1 MKNME
6 KPNDESSMPAEGSAS
21 ASFLLAQIG
30 SHAAAKFAERLAP
43 LDFTPAHAGILR
55 ILGRRGPLTQQA
67 LAGILGMFAS
77 RLVALVDQLESRGLI
92 ERRDNPEDRRSY
104 ALHLTEKGR
113 VALQSIGRVAREHQK
128 ALLAAL
134 SIDEQRQLAQLLQ
147 RIADDQRLTRGV
159 HPGYARLKS

>member
-1 MKNME
+1 ME
-6 KPNDESSMPAEGSAS
+6 KPRNDETGVPAESNAS
-21 ASFLLAQIG
+21 AAFLLAQIG

-55 ILGRRGPLTQQA
+55 ILGKRGPLTQQT
-67 LAGILGMFAS
+67 LAGILGMFPS
-77 RLVALVDQLESRGLI
+77 RLVALVDHLESRGLI

-113 VALQSIGRVAREHQK
+113 LALQSIGRVAREHQK
-128 ALLAAL
+128 SLLAAL
-134 SIDEQRQLAQLLQ
+134 TVDEQRQLGQFLQ
-147 RIADDQRLTRGV
+147 RIADDQGFTRGV

>member
-1 MKNME
+1 MG
-6 KPNDESSMPAEGSAS
+6 KPNDENSTPAEGSVS
-21 ASFLLAQIG
+21 APFLLAQIG

-43 LDFTPAHAGILR
+43 LDLTPAHAGILR

-92 ERRDNPEDRRSY
+92 ERRDHPDDRRSY

-113 VALQSIGRVAREHQK
+113 TSLQSIGRVAREHQK

-134 SIDEQRQLAQLLQ
+134 TIDEQRQLAQFLQ
-147 RIADDQRLTRGV
+147 RIADDQGLTRGV

>member
-1 MKNME
+1 MR
-6 KPNDESSMPAEGSAS
+6 KPYHDENPSGEGSAS
-21 ASFLLAQIG
+21 AAFLLAQIG
-30 SHAAAKFAERLAP
+30 SHAAAKFAERLTP

-67 LAGILGMFAS
+67 LAGILGMFPS

-92 ERRDNPEDRRSY
+92 ERRDHPDDRRSY
-104 ALHLTEKGR
+104 ELHLTEKGR
-113 VALQSIGRVAREHQK
+113 TSLQSIGRVAREHQK

-134 SIDEQRQLAQLLQ
+134 TIDEQRQLAQFLQ

>member
-1 MKNME
+1 MQ
-6 KPNDESSMPAEGSAS
+6 KPHEDESRTPADGSAS
-21 ASFLLAQIG
+21 AAFLLAQIG
-30 SHAAAKFAERLAP
+30 SHAAGKFAERLAP

-55 ILGRRGPLTQQA
+55 ILSKRGPLTQQA

-77 RLVALVDQLESRGLI
+77 RLVALVDQLESRGFI
-92 ERRDNPEDRRSY
+92 ERRDHPDDRRSY

-128 ALLAAL
+128 SLLAAL
-134 SIDEQRQLAQLLQ
+134 TVDEQRQLGQFLQ
-147 RIADDQRLTRGV
+147 RIADDQGLTRGV

>member
-1 MKNME
+1 MR
-6 KPNDESSMPAEGSAS
+6 KPDDENSMPAEGSAS
-21 ASFLLAQIG
+21 GAFLLAQIG

-43 LDFTPAHAGILR
+43 LNFAPAHAGILR

-77 RLVALVDQLESRGLI
+77 RLVALVDQLESQGLI

-134 SIDEQRQLAQLLQ
+134 TLDEQRQLGQFLQ
-147 RIADDQRLTRGV
+147 RIADDQWLTRGV

>member
-1 MKNME
+1 MYKTR
-6 KPNDESSMPAEGSAS
+6 DEENFTPAEGSAS
-21 ASFLLAQIG
+21 AAFLLAQIG
-30 SHAAAKFAERLAP
+30 SHAAAKFAECLAP
-43 LDFTPAHAGILR
+43 VDFTPAHAGILR
-55 ILGRRGPLTQQA
+55 ILGKRGPLTQQA

-77 RLVALVDQLESRGLI
+77 RLVALVDQLESRGLV
-92 ERRDNPEDRRSY
+92 ERRDHPEDRRSY

-134 SIDEQRQLAQLLQ
+134 TADEQRQLAQFLQ
-147 RIADDQRLTRGV
+147 RIADDQGLTRGV

>member
-1 MKNME
+1 MQ
-6 KPNDESSMPAEGSAS
+6 KPHEDESCTPAESSAS
-21 ASFLLAQIG
+21 AAFLLAQLG
-30 SHAAAKFAERLAP
+30 AHAATKFAERLAP

-55 ILGRRGPLTQQA
+55 ILGRRGPVTQQA
-67 LAGILGMFAS
+67 LAGILGMFPS
-77 RLVALVDQLESRGLI
+77 RLVALMDQLESRGLI
-92 ERRDNPEDRRSY
+92 ERRDHPDDRRSY

-134 SIDEQRQLAQLLQ
+134 TVEEQRQLGQFLQ
-147 RIADDQRLTRGV
+147 RIADDQGLTRGV

>member
-1 MKNME
+1 MQ
-6 KPNDESSMPAEGSAS
+6 KPHEDESCTPAESSAS
-21 ASFLLAQIG
+21 AAFLLAQLG
-30 SHAAAKFAERLAP
+30 AHAAAKFAERLAP

-55 ILGRRGPLTQQA
+55 ILGRRGPVTQQA

-77 RLVALVDQLESRGLI
+77 RLVALMDQLESRGLI
-92 ERRDNPEDRRSY
+92 ERRDHPDDRRSY

-134 SIDEQRQLAQLLQ
+134 TVEEQRQLGQFLQ
-147 RIADDQRLTRGV
+147 RIADDQGLTRGV

>member
-1 MKNME
+1 MA
-6 KPNDESSMPAEGSAS
+6 KPNDESPTPADGSSS
-21 ASFLLAQIG
+21 APFLLAQIG

-55 ILGRRGPLTQQA
+55 ILGKRGPLTQQA

-77 RLVALVDQLESRGLI
+77 RLVALVDELESRGLI
-92 ERRDNPEDRRSY
+92 ERRDHPDDRRSY

-113 VALQSIGRVAREHQK
+113 VTLQSIGRVAREHHK
-128 ALLAAL
+128 SLLAAL
-134 SIDEQRQLAQLLQ
+134 APDEQRQLGQFLQ
-147 RIADDQRLTRGV
+147 RIADDQGLTRGV

>member
-1 MKNME
+1 MT
-6 KPNDESSMPAEGSAS
+6 KPNDENSMPAEGSAS

-43 LDFTPAHAGILR
+43 MNYTPAHAGILR
-55 ILGRRGPLTQQA
+55 ILGKRGPLTQQA
-67 LAGILGMFAS
+67 LAGILDMFAS

-113 VALQSIGRVAREHQK
+113 SALQSIGRVAREHQK

-134 SIDEQRQLAQLLQ
+134 SADEQCQLGQFLQ
-147 RIADDQRLTRGV
+147 RIADDQGLTRGV

>member
-1 MKNME
+1 MG
-6 KPNDESSMPAEGSAS
+6 KPRNGENSTPAEGSAS
-21 ASFLLAQIG
+21 AAFLLAQIG
-30 SHAAAKFAERLAP
+30 SHAATRFAERLAP

-55 ILGRRGPLTQQA
+55 IVDKRGPVTQQA
-67 LAGILGMFAS
+67 LAGILGIFPS
-77 RLVALVDQLESRGLI
+77 RLVALVDQLESRGFV
-92 ERRDNPEDRRSY
+92 ERRDHPEDRRSY

-134 SIDEQRQLAQLLQ
+134 TADEQRQLAQFLQ
-147 RIADDQRLTRGV
+147 RIADDQGLTRGV